1 MLLTAQEGS
10 DYVCVEGWDEA
21 KSEKHEHDKM
31 VEKAETDEG
40 WVRVDTALDQLRK
53 SRKNGP
59 VDASQ
64 VDIEIII
71 KESFSKDN
79 PRFESKKMNGHCWVR
94 AFNLHYFRTRRK
106 QHTTNCNAGSSGIYG
121 NVASE
126 PAVNTSWNQLHEI
139 STTTDPSIARHIR
152 VWGVSIL
159 CVATTYSDC
168 GMVQAIA
175 LHHLLV
181 PAPVE
186 SAGRYMEPK
195 RGSGPRCFPRTGIAV
210 WGMRCSSRLRTLLGL
225 GES

>member
-1 MLLTAQEGS
+1 MVFFLQHFYVTGQEGS
-10 DYVCVEGWDEA
+10 GYACVEGWDEA

-40 WVRVDTALDQLRK
+40 WVRVDTALDQLPK

-59 VDASQ
+59 VEASQ
-64 VDIEIII
+64 VAI
-71 KESFSKDN
+71 KI
-79 PRFESKKMNGHCWVR
+79 
-94 AFNLHYFRTRRK
+94 
-106 QHTTNCNAGSSGIYG
+106 TTNRNAGSSGIYG
-121 NVASE
+121 NVPSE
-126 PAVNTSWNQLHEI
+126 PAVNTLWNQLHEI

-168 GMVQAIA
+168 GMVHAIA

-181 PAPVE
+181 PALVE

-210 WGMRCSSRLRTLLGL
+210 WGMRYSSRLRTLIGF

>member
-1 MLLTAQEGS
+1 M
-10 DYVCVEGWDEA
+10 
-21 KSEKHEHDKM
+21 
-31 VEKAETDEG
+31 
-40 WVRVDTALDQLRK
+40 DTALDQLRK

-59 VDASQ
+59 VDAFQ
-64 VDIEIII
+64 VDMEIII
-71 KESFSKDN
+71 QESFSKDN

-106 QHTTNCNAGSSGIYG
+106 HHTTNCNAGSSGIYG
-121 NVASE
+121 NVVSE

-159 CVATTYSDC
+159 CVATTCSDC

-175 LHHLLV
+175 LHPRLG

-186 SAGRYMEPK
+186 SAGKYMEPK
-195 RGSGPRCFPRTGIAV
+195 RGSASRCFPRTGIVV
-210 WGMRCSSRLRTLLGL
+210 WGMRYPNRLRTLIGF
-225 GES
+225 GKS